1 MRSALV
7 AFAAIVMCSPPA
19 LAGPPSAAE
28 SDVDPC
34 IITCP
39 SGDSVFTAIIRHLD
53 RSPIEDGRD
62 TELDLCGCPNVLF
75 APATPGGPYTLDG
88 CVAHTLTDLDGIA
101 RFPLHAG
108 GVCSGAAIRLF
119 CHGLL
124 LRTLGAVASFDQDG
138 DLAVSATD
146 LAMINAKIGTSD
158 RTADFDCDGVVT
170 AADYAIAAQHLGH
183 HDASIV
189 GVGDGPGPGF
199 GARPSPNPS
208 RGATE
213 FVIRTPVRGRATLAL
228 FDLTGRRL
236 ATLLDREIEPGA
248 MRVGWSGRDQYGRT
262 PAAGLYFYKFTVGAQ
277 RAQGLLVIAR

>member
-7 AFAAIVMCSPPA
+7 VFAATIMCSTPA

-39 SGDSVFTAIIRHLD
+39 SGDSVFAAIIRHVD
-53 RSPIEDGRD
+53 HTPTEEGRD
-62 TELDLCGCPNVLF
+62 TEVDLCGCPNVHF
-75 APATPGGPYTLDG
+75 APTGAGAPYTLDG
-88 CVAHTLTDLDGIA
+88 CVAHTLTDVQGIA

-108 GVCSGAAIRLF
+108 GVCSGAAIRVV
-119 CHGLL
+119 CDGVL

-170 AADYAIAAQHLGH
+170 SNDYTIAAAHLGH
-183 HDASIV
+183 HDASVV
-189 GVGDGPGPGF
+189 GVGDGPSGGF
-199 GARPSPNPS
+199 GARPMPNPA
-208 RGATE
+208 RGPVD
-213 FVIRTPVRGRATLAL
+213 FVIRTAARGHATLAL

-236 ATLLDREIEPGA
+236 VTLLDREIEPGA
-248 MRVGWSGRDQYGRT
+248 MRVGWSGRDPYGRA
-262 PAAGLYFYKFTVGAQ
+262 PAAGLYFYRFTVGAQ